1 MGMRKINK
9 FIAKRP
15 MCTMKLETASEFLK
29 QLRPGYCL
37 WSVDLQNAY
46 FHVSF
51 HWRSVPF
58 MCFRWRGRDFA
69 SLVLP
74 FGLASSAW
82 ATITVSSVAVRVIG
96 GRGLVGALCHYIDG
110 ILDASATRDRVN
122 CLETVKLLID
132 MDFLLSRTSDDSP
145 FSRSLKASCSRA
157 TRRRAADV
165 RSP

>member
-1 MGMRKINK
+1 MAHKASPTPAVPSFRFMMGMRKINK

-15 MCTMKLETASEFLK
+15 TKLETASEFLK

-37 WSVDLQNAY
+37 WSVDLRSAY
-46 FHVSF
+46 IHVSV

-58 MCFRWRGRDFA
+58 MCFRWRGRDFT

-74 FGLASSAW
+74 FGLASS
-82 ATITVSSVAVRVIG
+82 VSSVAVRVMG
-96 GRGLVGALCHYIDG
+96 ERGLIDAPCHYIDG

-132 MDFLLSRTSDDSP
+132 MGFLLSRTSDDSP
-145 FSRSLKASCSRA
+145 FSYL
-157 TRRRAADV
+157 
-165 RSP
+165 